1 VVFYTTE
8 WGLPRHHTMTYQH
21 RADRAELRGFLAVM
35 GLLIGLL
42 LGGGVATA
50 ATRAELWQ
58 ATVPLADRSD
68 AAYGRAF
75 QDALKIV
82 LVRVTGRRS
91 AAAEPALSPL
101 VSQARRYVQQFHA
114 TADGQVS
121 VAFDGTALE
130 RWLAQNDQPFWGGE
144 RPLTFVWLGEE
155 TGPQTGTVVTRD
167 GSSELK
173 AALEAQAAA
182 RGIQLLWPTAADLQA
197 NHIDFAALGA
207 TPASSLAEL
216 ARHLGGD
223 GVLVGRASNATAN
236 ANLRWTY
243 VYQDHSNEFSGTLEG
258 VDRAADAY
266 ASALATSGNS
276 VPIAIEVA
284 GINDVKDYAGVQTYL
299 ESLSFISHV
308 GVEALHGDT
317 VRFALLARGGAA
329 TLQRALSLHGPLV
342 PLATDDTGLLRFQLR
357 R

>member
-1 VVFYTTE
+1 MVFYTTE
-8 WGLPRHHTMTYQH
+8 WGLPRHHTMTHQPC
-21 RADRAELRGFLAVM
+21 ADRAELRGFLAAI
-35 GLLIGLL
+35 GLLIVFLL
-42 LGGGVATA
+42 AAGVAAA

-58 ATVPLADRSD
+58 ATVPLPDRSD

-75 QDALKIV
+75 QDALKTV

-91 AAAEPALSPL
+91 AATDPALSPL

-130 RWLAQNDQPFWGGE
+130 RWLAQNEQPFWGGE
-144 RPLTFVWLGEE
+144 RPLTFVWLAQE

-167 GSSELK
+167 GSSDLK
-173 AALEAQAAA
+173 SALEAQAAA

-197 NHIDFAALGA
+197 NHIDFAALGS
-207 TPASSLAEL
+207 TPASTLAEL
-216 ARHLGGD
+216 AHHLGGE
-223 GVLVGRASNATAN
+223 GVLVGRASNSTAS

-243 VYQDHSNEFSGTLEG
+243 VFQDHSNEFSGTLEG
-258 VDRAADAY
+258 VDRAADTY
-266 ASALATSGNS
+266 ASLLATSGNS
-276 VPIAIEVA
+276 TPIDIEVA
-284 GINDVKDYAGVQTYL
+284 GIGDVKDYASVQTYL

-317 VRFALLARGGAA
+317 VRFALLARGGTA
-329 TLQRALSLHGPLV
+329 TLQRALSLRGPLV
-342 PLATDDTGLLRFQLR
+342 PLAADDTGLLRFQLR